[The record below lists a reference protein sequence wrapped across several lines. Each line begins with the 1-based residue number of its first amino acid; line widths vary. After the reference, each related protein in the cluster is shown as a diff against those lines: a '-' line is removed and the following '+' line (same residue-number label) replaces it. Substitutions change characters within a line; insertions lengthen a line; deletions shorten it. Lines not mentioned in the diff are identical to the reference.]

1 MTTPTPALQP
11 LRPVWSYPAYHSVHT
26 LESSAAQLVVPVRN
40 TQLVALN
47 PVTGQERWRRRHAQV
62 RWNEMQLTPGRGSF
76 MNGTDRLVTLDA
88 DTGEV
93 QWSAVT
99 LPWSGWLCG
108 TADVLVTGEWRHS
121 TPLQAFDTAT
131 GEQRWIKRLP
141 HPPRRTALY
150 APLNALMSVMDD
162 RVMFHSLADGA
173 MIAELA
179 LPGLLDR
186 PMPDRQLK
194 GAFGTPDRTLLER
207 GEEDRLLR
215 LSGPDLRLEVRHL
228 GREPVTLRLEDQGGE
243 VFFEDTQRQLC
254 VYDLERDVTTVL
266 GPLEDIWRD
275 RIPVVRLP
283 DATVLA
289 GTLSGWL
296 VRYRPEEGV
305 LERVRVGK
313 RVLTP
318 LSLVGAMVCF
328 GTQSGQVRAW
338 AWTALPVLGLVGA
351 TA

>member
-1 MTTPTPALQP
+1 M
-11 LRPVWSYPAYHSVHT
+11 
-26 LESSAAQLVVPVRN
+26 
-40 TQLVALN
+40 
-47 PVTGQERWRRRHAQV
+47 
-62 RWNEMQLTPGRGSF
+62 
-76 MNGTDRLVTLDA
+76 
-88 DTGEV
+88 
-93 QWSAVT
+93 
-99 LPWSGWLCG
+99 
-108 TADVLVTGEWRHS
+108 
-121 TPLQAFDTAT
+121 
-131 GEQRWIKRLP
+131 
-141 HPPRRTALY
+141 
-150 APLNALMSVMDD
+150 
-162 RVMFHSLADGA
+162 
-173 MIAELA
+173 
-179 LPGLLDR
+179 
-186 PMPDRQLK
+186 
-194 GAFGTPDRTLLER
+194 
-207 GEEDRLLR
+207 
-215 LSGPDLRLEVRHL
+215 
-228 GREPVTLRLEDQGGE
+228 TLRLEDQGGE